1 MVYLGQDT
9 LGLVMLLKHPSTFQ
23 RMLDIGESTQ
33 MVHLVCLVRL
43 VMGLAMLANLGMNFL

>member
-9 LGLVMLLKHPSTFQ
+9 LGLVMLLEHPSTFQ

-33 MVHLVCLVRL
+33 MVHLVW
-43 VMGLAMLANLGMNFL
+43 LGWSWVWLYQQIWV